1 MDTISR
7 ENNSMLPIG
16 AVIVGV
22 LGLIVAGI
30 AVVSVQGVKKSLAEQ
45 QEKIASVESA
55 SNAAAASATQ
65 ASDKVAKNL
74 AALNSETQRVVNE
87 IGQSLAN
94 HAERL
99 TKIEEA
105 AKKPVPAA
113 GGKKGGEPVTA
124 GPGEYIVK
132 AGDASGAKI
141 ARDHGVSLA
150 DLQAVN
156 PSINWNK
163 LKIGDKLK
171 LPSTAGKKK

>member
-45 QEKIASVESA
+45 QEKLTSVETA
-55 SNAAAASATQ
+55 AKDAAASATQ
-65 ASDKVAKNL
+65 ASEKVAKNL
-74 AALNSETQRVVNE
+74 QVLNTETQRVVTQ
-87 IGQSLAN
+87 IGESLSD
-94 HAERL
+94 HAARL
-99 TKIEEA
+99 VKIEEA
-105 AKKPVPAA
+105 AKKPVAA
-113 GGKKGGEPVTA
+113 PGGKKGGEPVVA

-141 ARDHGVSLA
+141 ARDHGVSLP

-156 PSINWNK
+156 PNVNWNK

-171 LPSTAGKKK
+171 MPANAKK